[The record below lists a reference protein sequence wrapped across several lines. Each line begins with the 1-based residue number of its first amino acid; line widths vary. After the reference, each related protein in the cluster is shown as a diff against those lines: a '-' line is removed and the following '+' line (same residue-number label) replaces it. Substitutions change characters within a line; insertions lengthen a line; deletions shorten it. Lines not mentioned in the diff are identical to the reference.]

1 MQLQVEQESVK
12 RSGLQSELSLM
23 MSECAQKKAKLDQVN
38 DELILLRQS
47 KKVIDE
53 ELQKLKAQRSVDDLQ
68 LKELQEQ
75 LEAEQYFSVSSIF
88 LMIGIYLRDQ
98 DCPAT
103 SQFHHYFVDEKAI
116 LSHVCV
122 NKIYASCKF
131 D

>member
-1 MQLQVEQESVK
+1 MQLQVEQESGK
-12 RSGLQSELSLM
+12 KSGLQSELSLV

-75 LEAEQYFSVSSIF
+75 LEAEQYFSVS
-88 LMIGIYLRDQ
+88 
-98 DCPAT
+98 
-103 SQFHHYFVDEKAI
+103 YFVVFA
-116 LSHVCV
+116 
-122 NKIYASCKF
+122 
-131 D
+131 